1 VLQAVRPVTQVLAG
15 VVCLETA
22 LGILSPTIA
31 LQLTHRAAPPEIIGF
46 IGSAYFIG
54 FLVGTMTCHRV
65 IDRVG
70 HIRTFSVFAAIA
82 ANATLL
88 YLVFDDI
95 YIWVA
100 LRVLTGYAIAGQFVV
115 VESWLNDK
123 ATNQNR
129 GRIFSLYMA
138 VSWAAS
144 GVSPLALN
152 LADPTG
158 HELFTLAALALVT
171 SLVPLG
177 LTRFGNP
184 EIGERSH
191 FGVRKLFGLS
201 PLGVVACFG
210 SGMVTPALYALL
222 PSYMVSAGYTI
233 EQLSIVYSF
242 STIAGLLAQFPVGYL
257 SDRLGRRPLMLVAS
271 LGAGATALALY
282 ASGGTS
288 FIMLTTLL
296 FLAEGLMAPLY
307 SLGVGQA
314 TDYIDKKDFVAASG
328 GLLFAWG
335 VGSTIGPSV
344 AGGVVGFAGPSGL
357 FLFLGASMALL
368 AAFVIGRILI
378 RPAKSAKEQSNFVAV
393 PLTQGTYGAPELDPR
408 AEPTTHPH
416 RRLEE

>member
-1 VLQAVRPVTQVLAG
+1 MLQAVRPVVQVLAG

-31 LQLTHRAAPPEIIGF
+31 LQLAHRSEPPEIIGF
-46 IGSAYFIG
+46 IGSAYFVG
-54 FLVGTMTCHRV
+54 FLIGTMTCHRV

-70 HIRTFSVFAAIA
+70 HIRTFAVFAALA

-100 LRVLTGYAIAGQFVV
+100 LRVVTGYAIAGQFVV

-123 ATNQNR
+123 ATNLNR

-158 HELFTLAALALVT
+158 HRLFTLAALALVT
-171 SLVPLG
+171 SLVPMG
-177 LTRFGNP
+177 LTSFGNP
-184 EIGERSH
+184 EIGERDH
-191 FGVRKLFGLS
+191 FGIAKLFKIS

-210 SGMVTPALYALL
+210 SGMATPALYALL
-222 PSYMVSAGYTI
+222 PSYMVSAGYTTQ
-233 EQLSIVYSF
+233 QLSIVYSF

-271 LGAGATALALY
+271 VGAAATAFALY
-282 ASGGTS
+282 ATGGSS
-288 FIMLTTLL
+288 FIVLTALL
-296 FLAEGLMAPLY
+296 FVAEGLMAPLY
-307 SLGVGQA
+307 GLGVGQA
-314 TDYIDKKDFVAASG
+314 TDYIDKKDFVAASS

-344 AGGVVGFAGPSGL
+344 AGTIVGLQGPGGL
-357 FLFLGASMALL
+357 FIFLGGSMALMAL
-368 AAFVIGRILI
+368 FVVWRILI
-378 RPAKSAKEQSNFVAV
+378 RPAKSARDQSNFVAV

-416 RRLEE
+416 RTVEH